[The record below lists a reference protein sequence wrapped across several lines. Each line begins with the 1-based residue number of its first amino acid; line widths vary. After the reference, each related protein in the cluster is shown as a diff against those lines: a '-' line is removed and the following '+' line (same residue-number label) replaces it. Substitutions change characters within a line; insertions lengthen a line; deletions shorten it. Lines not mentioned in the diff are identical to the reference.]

1 MAVTIYGFKGCDTVK
16 KALKWLEAEGVAHR
30 FFDYR
35 KENLDPQVVEDWF
48 RRAGWEAAFNRGS
61 TAYRALSDDQKA
73 HIDAAKAKALIL
85 QDTNF
90 IKRPVLDTGDT
101 LLFGF
106 KADSYAL
113 ALGS

>member
-1 MAVTIYGFKGCDTVK
+1 MAVTIYGFRSCDTVK

-35 KENLDPQVVEDWF
+35 KESLDPQVVDDWF
-48 RRAGWEAAFNRGS
+48 SRAGWEAAFNRGS
-61 TAYRALSDDQKA
+61 TAYRALPDDQKTG
-73 HIDAAKAKALIL
+73 IDAAKARMLIL

-90 IKRPVLDTGDT
+90 IKRPVLDTGHA

-106 KADSYAL
+106 KADSYAQ
-113 ALGS
+113 ALGR